1 MVSTGAQQGAGR
13 SRTGRSGGTQRAG
26 RGRLLARL
34 IVAAQILLALVPTFI
49 IAVWAFADAWPWPDA
64 LPQAFSTRGV
74 DLVLSGGA
82 GGGLDSLLLSI
93 GIGLASAALST
104 LVGAMA
110 ARAIA
115 LHSWRGRTAFEFI
128 TFLPFLVPA
137 TVLAMGVQIVFIRIG
152 LAGSVFGV
160 VLVHSIVSLPYAVA
174 IMIDITRATGTR
186 MEEAARTL
194 GARWPV
200 VLTHITAPS
209 LLPGIISS
217 MTMCY
222 IISVSQYFLTLLV
235 GSGKVRT
242 FALVLFPYLTG
253 GDRTVAGAYG
263 LTFLVT
269 TFAIFFASEVLL
281 RRLRALDSAELYA
294 G

>member
-1 MVSTGAQQGAGR
+1 MANTNTQQAAR
-13 SRTGRSGGTQRAG
+13 TSRTGRRSSTRPAV
-26 RGRLLARL
+26 RGKVLARV
-34 IVAAQILLALVPTFI
+34 IVAIQILLALVPTVI
-49 IAVWAFADAWPWPDA
+49 IAIWAFADAWPWPDA
-64 LPQAFSTRGV
+64 LPQAFSMRGM

-137 TVLAMGVQIVFIRIG
+137 TVFAMGVQIVFIRIG
-152 LAGSVFGV
+152 LAGSVLGV
-160 VLVHSIVSLPYAVA
+160 ILVHSIVSLPYAVA
-174 IMIDITRATGTR
+174 IMIDITRAAGTR

-200 VLTHITAPS
+200 VLTQITAPS

-269 TFAIFFASEVLL
+269 TFAIFFVSEILL
-281 RRLRALDSAELYA
+281 RRLRALDNAELYA
-294 G
+294 A

>member
-1 MVSTGAQQGAGR
+1 MAR
-13 SRTGRSGGTQRAG
+13 SAANGGVARGGMARSKAG
-26 RGRLLARL
+26 RGRLLARI
-34 IVAAQILLALVPTFI
+34 IVAFQLLLALVPTAI
-49 IAVWAFADAWPWPDA
+49 IAIWAFADAWPWPDA
-64 LPQAFSTRGV
+64 LPQSLSMRGM

-93 GIGLASAALST
+93 GIGIASAALST

-137 TVLAMGVQIVFIRIG
+137 TVFAMGVQIVFIRMG
-152 LAGSVFGV
+152 LAGTVVGV
-160 VLVHSIVSLPYAVA
+160 ILVHSIVSLPYAVA
-174 IMIDITRATGTR
+174 IMIDITRAAGTR

-200 VLTHITAPS
+200 VLKSVTVPS

-263 LTFLVT
+263 ITFLVT
-269 TFAIFFASEVLL
+269 TFAIFFLSEIAL
-281 RRLRALDSAELYA
+281 RRLKALGNADLYA
-294 G
+294 S